1 MIEAAG
7 AAWLTQALHAAG
19 TLPADNT
26 VTAMK
31 VTPFVAGSMS
41 LKCFLDVSYAK
52 RSEGD
57 GLHTSLFVKYPF
69 RAIHE
74 HEKKSAFITRCLYA
88 TRARSPLR
96 KEPFEPP
103 FEPPCPLPA
112 TTFSTHFPAIIR
124 PTG

>member
-19 TLPADNT
+19 TLPVDNT

-41 LKCFLDVSYAK
+41 LKCFLDVTYAK

-69 RAIHE
+69 RAVHE
-74 HEKKSAFITRCLYA
+74 HEKKGAFITRCLYGH
-88 TRARSPLR
+88 RSSTPDADR
-96 KEPFEPP
+96 VPRP
-103 FEPPCPLPA
+103 PLPIA
-112 TTFSTHFPAIIR
+112 CENTI
-124 PTG
+124 